1 MPYFWINGKGN
12 GGGDTGGG
20 GTTPTRPIN
29 QGGNGSFLGGD
40 GTVGNP
46 YLVGDPADLNAVRNN
61 LSAYYKQVCDID
73 MSEFGNWIPIGND
86 PGFGGYYNGN
96 GYKIDNLICE
106 QTTNYAGLFGVIS
119 AGKIENVNIENAKIT
134 GGNYVGGI
142 CGSFKNSLSN
152 VINCHVDGSISGY
165 DYVGG
170 ICGYYGLIR
179 FCYVTGSV
187 TGNNYVGG
195 MSGKALECY
204 NCFVLLDKICRI
216 AGSTGSYFGDITGGA
231 AGTIEKCYSLDTLE
245 FRQL

>member
-20 GTTPTRPIN
+20 GTTPTPTRPVN
-29 QGGNGSFLGGD
+29 KGGNGKFLGGD

-86 PGFGGYYNGN
+86 PGFRGYYNGN

-106 QTTNYAGLFGVIS
+106 QTTDYAGLFGVI
-119 AGKIENVNIENAKIT
+119 GTGRIENVNLENAKIT
-134 GGNYVGGI
+134 GGNNVGGI
-142 CGSFKNSLSN
+142 CGSGGVIKN
-152 VINCHVDGSISGY
+152 CRVDGSISGY
-165 DYVGG
+165 NYVGG
-170 ICGYYGLIR
+170 ICGYSGSIHV
-179 FCYVTGSV
+179 CYVTGSV
-187 TGNNYVGG
+187 TGNTYVGG
-195 MSGKALECY
+195 ISGNLADCY

-216 AGSTGSYFGDITGGA
+216 AVSTKEYFGDIKGGSG
-231 AGTIEKCYSLDTLE
+231 GTITNCYSLDTLE

>member
-12 GGGDTGGG
+12 GGGNTGGG
-20 GTTPTRPIN
+20 GTTPTRPVN

-86 PGFGGYYNGN
+86 PGFEGYYNGN

-106 QTTNYAGLFGVIS
+106 QTTNYAGLFGYIN
-119 AGKIENVNIENAKIT
+119 AGIIENVNLENAKIT
-134 GGNYVGGI
+134 GGDKVGGI
-142 CGSFKNSLSN
+142 CGSFGGKVIKN
-152 VINCHVDGSISGY
+152 CRVDGSISGY
-165 DYVGG
+165 GYVGG
-170 ICGYYGLIR
+170 ICGYNGSVEN
-179 FCYVTGSV
+179 CYVTGNV
-187 TGNNYVGG
+187 TGDSFVGG
-195 MSGKALECY
+195 ISGNFTDCY

-216 AGSTGSYFGDITGGA
+216 AGSTETKFGDIKGGG
-231 AGTIEKCYSLDTLE
+231 AGTIENCYSLDTLE